1 MGEFGKFMRSGES
14 AERGLWGSACQR
26 QKVLN
31 AREHVINERK
41 QKKLEQDRELEQRV
55 RGTLATGASSTHTID
70 ARTAYEFGARAHTQ
84 LKVREGEKPLSEVS
98 PAAPEQ
104 VEALSRSI
112 NARFAANADLYRR
125 GWFRFFQVHGTPSPH
140 LPSAALPDLQP

>member
-1 MGEFGKFMRSGES
+1 M
-14 AERGLWGSACQR
+14 
-26 QKVLN
+26 
-31 AREHVINERK
+31 
-41 QKKLEQDRELEQRV
+41 
-55 RGTLATGASSTHTID
+55 ATGASSTHTID

-125 GWFRFFQVHGTPSPH
+125 GWFRFFQLLDDDHSGRIAYPELSAGLRH
-140 LPSAALPDLQP
+140 ELGMGRKELPEEELQALA